1 MRETLNKRLRNAG
14 VRHGTNLLLK
24 YLGAALLCAGAA
36 AVIAVAVER
45 VLGLEL
51 LRIWYAGALAGAAV
65 VGAGVVWFVKR
76 PRRLEVAVLVD
87 DRLKLRERF
96 STAVALADSDDPF
109 AQAAVADACDRAES
123 VLVGRHFPVR
133 PSRRW
138 LYAAGSWAAAMTLFL
153 AMPTLDLFSSAEQRT
168 KEARRIARLERAKAD
183 VKQATSRVET
193 VVKELGD
200 AELSKE
206 LARLGDLKDA
216 AKAGE
221 LRRDAIRK
229 LGDLSE
235 KLEKLKAG
243 PRQTSARTLQEMLK
257 GLRSVP
263 KGLSRELDQAL
274 ARGDLGKVK
283 ELLKD
288 LTDKLQEGKLTEAQL
303 AALAEQLKNIGDQ
316 LDKLAEGQK
325 EMSDEAARQAM
336 EDELARQ
343 GMDRKMASLNEKD
356 LREALKKAGLTDE
369 QIDKLMEQA
378 KAAQDAAR
386 QACQQAG
393 QSCQGLA
400 QALGK
405 LGQSMSAGQM
415 TPGELAELSEM
426 LDGLEGMLQEAGLT
440 EASLGEIKDAIALL
454 GAGQGDPQG
463 LSLVMG
469 GNGNGKLNLIGNGMG
484 SGGVG
489 GKRPTDES
497 TGVGTTKTRA
507 KTKTGEGPI
516 VASWY
521 FKGPQV
527 KGESK
532 KKLTRVLQAAKAG
545 AAEAVSDNEIPRK
558 YEESVK
564 KYFGGLEEST
574 KEE

>member
-1 MRETLNKRLRNAG
+1 M
-14 VRHGTNLLLK
+14 RHGTNLLLRS
-24 YLGAALLCAGAA
+24 LGAALLCAGAA
-36 AVIAVAVER
+36 AAVAVAVER
-45 VLGLEL
+45 AMGWDFFRAWHAGVLGGAAALA
-51 LRIWYAGALAGAAV
+51 AGA
-65 VGAGVVWFVKR
+65 VWFVNR

-109 AQAAVADACDRAES
+109 ARAAVADACDRAES

-138 LYAAGSWAAAMTLFL
+138 LYAAGSWAAAVTLFL
-153 AMPTLDLFSSAEQRT
+153 AMPTLDLFGGAEQRT
-168 KEARRIARLERAKAD
+168 TEQRRIARLERAKAD
-183 VKQATSRVET
+183 VRQATSRVET

-206 LARLGDLKDA
+206 LARLGELTDA
-216 AKAGE
+216 ARAGE

-235 KLEKLKAG
+235 KLQELKAG
-243 PRQTSARTLQEMLK
+243 PRQTSARTLQDMLK

-263 KGLSRELDQAL
+263 KGLSRELDRAL
-274 ARGDLGKVK
+274 AKGDLGKVK

-288 LTDKLQEGKLTEAQL
+288 LTSKLQEGKLTPQQQ
-303 AALAEQLKNIGDQ
+303 AALADQLKNLGEQ
-316 LDKLAEGQK
+316 LEKLAENRK
-325 EMSDEAARQAM
+325 DLS
-336 EDELARQ
+336 DELARQ
-343 GMDRKMASLNEKD
+343 GMDRDMANLGEKE

-378 KAAQDAAR
+378 KA
-386 QACQQAG
+386 CQQAG
-393 QSCQGLA
+393 QNCQGLGE
-400 QALGK
+400 ALAR
-405 LGQSMSAGQM
+405 LGQSMSQGEA
-415 TPGELAELSEM
+415 TPVELSELGEM
-426 LDGLEGMLQEAGLT
+426 LDALEGMLQEAGLT
-440 EASLGEIKDAIALL
+440 EASLEEIKDAIALL

-463 LSLVMG
+463 LRLIANTKDARDKGPG
-469 GNGNGKLNLIGNGMG
+469 GGT
-484 SGGVG
+484 
-489 GKRPTDES
+489 RPSDDS
-497 TGVGTTKTRA
+497 TGTGTTKTRA
-507 KTKTGEGPI
+507 KTKTGKGPI
-516 VASWY
+516 IASWY

-532 KKLTRVLQAAKAG
+532 KKLTRVIQAARDS

-574 KEE
+574 QDE

>member
-1 MRETLNKRLRNAG
+1 MRETLYKRLRDAG
-14 VRHGTNLLLK
+14 MRHGTNLLLK
-24 YLGAALLCAGAA
+24 YLGAALLCAGTVA
-36 AVIAVAVER
+36 AVAVAVER
-45 VLGLEL
+45 ALGLEWF
-51 LRIWYAGALAGAAV
+51 RAWHAGALAGAAAV
-65 VGAGVVWFVKR
+65 TAGVLGFLKR
-76 PRRLEVAVLVD
+76 PNRLEVAVLVD

-109 AQAAVADACDRAES
+109 ARAAVADACDRAES

-138 LYAAGSWAAAMTLFL
+138 LYAAGSWAAAVTLFL
-153 AMPTLDLFSSAEQRT
+153 AMPTLDLFGHAEER
-168 KEARRIARLERAKAD
+168 KNENRRIARLDRAKAD
-183 VKQATSRVET
+183 VRQATSRVET

-216 AKAGE
+216 AKAGD

-235 KLEKLKAG
+235 KLQELKAG
-243 PRQTSARTLQEMLK
+243 PRQTSARTLQDMLK

-274 ARGDLGKVK
+274 AKGDLGKVK

-288 LTDKLQEGKLTEAQL
+288 LMGKLQEGKLTDEQQ
-303 AALAEQLKNIGDQ
+303 AALAEQLKNLGEQ
-316 LDKLAEGQK
+316 LEKLAK
-325 EMSDEAARQAM
+325 SRKALS
-336 EDELARQ
+336 DELARQ
-343 GMDRKMASLNEKD
+343 GLDRDLASLSEKE
-356 LREALKKAGLTDE
+356 LREAMKKAGLTDE

-378 KAAQDAAR
+378 KA
-386 QACQQAG
+386 CQQAG
-393 QSCQGLA
+393 QNCQGLA

-405 LGQSMSAGQM
+405 LGASMSS
-415 TPGELAELSEM
+415 GELTPVELSELGEM
-426 LDGLEGMLQEAGLT
+426 LDALEGMLQEAGLT
-440 EASLGEIKDAIALL
+440 EASLEEIENAIALL
-454 GAGQGDPQG
+454 GAGQGDQQG
-463 LSLVMG
+463 LSLIV
-469 GNGNGKLNLIGNGMG
+469 NVDNARGKGQA
-484 SGGVG
+484 G
-489 GKRPTDES
+489 GKRPIDES
-497 TGVGTTKTRA
+497 TDVGTTKTRT
-507 KTKTGEGPI
+507 KTKTGKGPI
-516 VASWY
+516 IASWY

-532 KKLTRVLQAAKAG
+532 KKLTRIIQAAKDS

-574 KEE
+574 QDD